1 MGPGPPLLLW
11 MLRGLVG
18 DLATTPTL
26 LVHWGLVGDLLLRQR
41 DAASPERVLRC
52 RGLCRELLL
61 VLPPLLMRQRGAGQR
76 QLEWRGSLLL
86 LLMRS
91 RCRLRL
97 WDLLL
102 PMHSGRRLRLFGSA
116 RCGTG
121 GSRHRRL
128 CWRRDVNHGGGRRG
142 VGGSLLLLCLCNR
155 RRRRLCVAGCCWA
168 EISRSLRLR

>member
-18 DLATTPTL
+18 DLATAPTL
-26 LVHWGLVGDLLLRQR
+26 LVCRGLVGDLLLRQW
-41 DAASPERVLRC
+41 DAAPPLRC

-91 RCRLRL
+91 RCWLRL
-97 WDLLL
+97 WDLPLL
-102 PMHSGRRLRLFGSA
+102 MHSGRRLRLFGSA
-116 RCGTG
+116 RCGTR

-155 RRRRLCVAGCCWA
+155 RRRRLCVTGCCWA
-168 EISRSLRLR
+168 EISRRLRLR